1 MQNKKQKNLQKLKMI
16 DLINSSLLALKKK
29 NIPNPELDLRIL
41 LRSASFSK
49 KEIILSNF
57 DIKDLNINHFQEIL
71 KKRLQFKPI
80 SKIINTKSFW
90 KDDFYVNSDVLDPRP
105 ETELIIEEV
114 LNNFKV
120 KEEKLKILD
129 IGTGSGC
136 LAISLAKEFINSEIT
151 AIDVSQKALFVAKKN
166 INKCNLSERINL
178 KLSDIKNLN
187 EKFDIIVSNPPY
199 LSNKEYKNLK
209 KEVKKYEPSIALL
222 GGKDGLKFYRKLA
235 KEVVSLMKINSIFIC
250 EIGFNQLIACQNIF
264 KNKNLVLKK
273 ISKDIQKIDRTLTFL
288 KI

>member
-1 MQNKKQKNLQKLKMI
+1 MI

-41 LRSASFSK
+41 LRSASLSK

-57 DIKDLNINHFQEIL
+57 DIRDLNVNYFEKIL
-71 KKRLQFKPI
+71 KKRLEFKPI
-80 SKIINTKSFW
+80 SKIINRKSFW

-105 ETELIIEEV
+105 ETELIVEEA
-114 LNNFKV
+114 LNNFKL
-120 KEEKLKILD
+120 KEKKLKILD

-136 LAISLAKEFINSEIT
+136 LAISLAKEFINSEVT
-151 AIDVSQKALFVAKKN
+151 AIDISQKALNVAKKN
-166 INKCNLSERINL
+166 ISNNNLFNRINL
-178 KLSDIKNLN
+178 KLSDFKDIND
-187 EKFDIIVSNPPY
+187 KFDIVVSNPPY
-199 LSNKEYKNLK
+199 LSEKEYQNLK
-209 KEVKKYEPSIALL
+209 QGVKKYEPKIALL

-235 KEVVSLMKINSIFIC
+235 KDVGMLMKYNSIFIC
-250 EIGFNQLIACQNIF
+250 EIGYNQLVPCQNIF

>member
-1 MQNKKQKNLQKLKMI
+1 MI

-57 DIKDLNINHFQEIL
+57 DIEDLNINYFQKIL

>member
-1 MQNKKQKNLQKLKMI
+1 MI

-57 DIKDLNINHFQEIL
+57 DIKDLNVNHFQEIL

-80 SKIINTKSFW
+80 SKIINIKSFW